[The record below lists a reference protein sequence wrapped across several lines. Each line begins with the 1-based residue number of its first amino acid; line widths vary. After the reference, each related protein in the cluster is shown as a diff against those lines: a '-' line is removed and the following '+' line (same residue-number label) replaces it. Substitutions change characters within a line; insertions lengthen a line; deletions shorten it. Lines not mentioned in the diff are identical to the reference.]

1 VRDAE
6 TLLVRAALADELAEV
21 GDVTVAAYRAAGM
34 AVGEYADELVDTAS
48 RAAAAELLVAVES
61 AGHDR
66 RVLGTIT
73 YCPAGSR
80 YREIARADEAE
91 FRMLAVR
98 PDAQGRGIGRAL
110 TEACVDRARAQGFRA
125 LVLSTPAGATAP
137 HRLYESMGFVRQPAR
152 DWSPVAGVNLIVY
165 SLALD

>member
-1 VRDAE
+1 M
-6 TLLVRAALADELAEV
+6 RAARPDELAEV

-34 AVGEYADELVDTAS
+34 AVGDYADELADTTS
-48 RAAAAELLVAVES
+48 RVAAAKLLVAVES
-61 AGHDR
+61 TGPDH

-73 YCPAGSR
+73 YCPAGSA
-80 YREIARADEAE
+80 YRELARADEAE

-110 TEACVDRARAQGFRA
+110 TAACVDRARAEGFRA

-137 HRLYESMGFVRQPAR
+137 HRLYESMGFVRESDR
-152 DWSPVAGVNLIVY
+152 DWSPVAGVDLIAY

>member
-1 VRDAE
+1 V
-6 TLLVRAALADELAEV
+6 VRAARSDEIADA
-21 GDVTVAAYRAAGM
+21 GAVTLAAYHAAGM
-34 AVGEYADELVDTAS
+34 AVGGYADELSDTAS

-61 AGHDR
+61 ADPDH
-66 RVLGTIT
+66 RVLGTVT
-73 YCPAGSR
+73 FCPDGSR

-110 TEACVDRARAQGFRA
+110 TVACIDRARAQGFRA
-125 LVLSTPAGATAP
+125 LVLSTPAGAAVP
-137 HRLYESMGFVRQPAR
+137 HRLYESMGFVREPAR
-152 DWSPVAGVNLIVY
+152 DWSPVPGVDLIAY